1 MNRLA
6 VVATTA
12 LLAACGTATTN
23 VSTRAAPLTG
33 PFTASA
39 KAVRQ
44 SSPPSTSPLGY
55 RTLPIAALT
64 PGTADPRVTPATI
77 ATTICVTGWS
87 EKVRP
92 PTSVTD
98 PIKTAQIAAYGYDHA
113 SKSLF
118 ELDHLIPL
126 EIGGGPADVANLWP
140 EPYDGPDGAREKDKL
155 ENKLRTVICNGTT
168 DLRAAQACIA
178 INWISC
184 ARGYGIAA

>member
-1 MNRLA
+1 MRPLA
-6 VVATTA
+6 SLGAA
-12 LLAACGTATTN
+12 LLLAACGTAG
-23 VSTRAAPLTG
+23 AKLAPTAVPPSG
-33 PFTASA
+33 PLTASA

-44 SSPPSTSPLGY
+44 SSPPSMSPLGY
-55 RTLPIAALT
+55 RTLPIAALR

-126 EIGGGPADVANLWP
+126 EIGEGPADVANLWA
-140 EPYDGPDGAREKDKL
+140 EPYDGP
-155 ENKLRTVICNGTT
+155 
-168 DLRAAQACIA
+168 
-178 INWISC
+178 
-184 ARGYGIAA
+184 